1 MVFIGKMKVNQ
12 IVNYI
17 YLLVK
22 NIMNH
27 LLNYTQNLRK
37 KSIKLMMKT
46 QKRKKV
52 INLMNIEKSLNVSLI
67 INLEKSMLKI

>member
-27 LLNYTQNLRK
+27 LQNYTQNLRK
-37 KSIKLMMKT
+37 KSIKFRMKT
-46 QKRKKV
+46 QKIKKV